1 MNPEKLKKRQAQILA
16 LEKKLLDATKGES
29 HELLLAALL
38 TAFVTVAEAHPC
50 CTRVAAVRTVMATER
65 LHSTANARDAENETH
80 PQGAPLH

>member
-1 MNPEKLKKRQAQILA
+1 MSHEEIKKRLERVAA

-38 TAFVTVAEAHPC
+38 TAFINVAEAYPC
-50 CTRVAAVRTVMATER
+50 CTRVAAVKAIMATER
-65 LHSTANARDAENETH
+65 LHSTANANDAETETR